1 MPVEDLHGHRVDGE
15 ISQGGMGRVYVAR
28 DLALG
33 REVAVRGLHW
43 DWYWDDDDE
52 ARERLRREARLFGAS
67 PSPKYRPGVRPAGG
81 GSRAVDSDGV
91 RSGNEPYALRPVE
104 TGTGRLPGLPTGISP
119 RLCAPESHRSPG
131 PEAQQRP
138 HLRERHEQALTDFGV
153 ARFLAR
159 EAAAGSGTIVYGT
172 PAYLVPERRHG
183 DAAKVDGRAD
193 VYSLAVMNYEL
204 LLGRLPF
211 EADPDDPRRTM
222 QAHAQEPVPRPRD
235 LNPDFPQAIERVLL
249 LGLTKDPRARPR
261 ARSFGSQMERP
272 RTGCGRGGR
281 VRDWR
286 ATRPGR
292 RSRRRSKSADT
303 TADYRT
309 VSMARGGVRADQS
322 EPALRT
328 RLVADDRMMASAAS
342 PSSFLTRRLTELRLP
357 VYRPHRSHGL
367 WGAATALIAVDA
379 FVHRSLAAPG
389 AAPWTA
395 AARRYRHFGGG

>member
-1 MPVEDLHGHRVDGE
+1 MSLTRCGPWKPEQVVCLVCQLASALAYAHASHIVHLDLKPSNVL
-15 ISQGGMGRVYVAR
+15 ISENGT
-28 DLALG
+28 
-33 REVAVRGLHW
+33 
-43 DWYWDDDDE
+43 
-52 ARERLRREARLFGAS
+52 
-67 PSPKYRPGVRPAGG
+67 
-81 GSRAVDSDGV
+81 SR
-91 RSGNEPYALRPVE
+91 
-104 TGTGRLPGLPTGISP
+104 
-119 RLCAPESHRSPG
+119 
-131 PEAQQRP
+131 
-138 HLRERHEQALTDFGV
+138 LTDFGV

-172 PAYLVPERRHG
+172 PAYLAPERCHG

-292 RSRRRSKSADT
+292 RSRRRSKAADN

-309 VSMARGGVRADQS
+309 VSMPRGGVRADQS

-367 WGAATALIAVDA
+367 WGAATALIAVGA
-379 FVHRSLAAPG
+379 FAIGAWLRPAPPPGLPPLAVIGISVEVDPRDG
-389 AAPWTA
+389 VGHCP
-395 AARRYRHFGGG
+395 